1 MCFRHMSTPR
11 FRHILPLLLQQRF
24 KTLIDLLR
32 QLRPARGLYPEHPHK
47 ELQLVQL
54 RRGSVPAADPLE
66 QPGQLLHAVRL
77 NGIRPPFHGLRPE
90 GDSIRIVPPMPSI
103 RLPSEM
109 PYTGSSEG
117 FGGIAS
123 SVRVTSGIS

>member
-1 MCFRHMSTPR
+1 MSTPR

-77 NGIRPPFHGLRPE
+77 NGIRPPFHGLRKKL
-90 GDSIRIVPPMPSI
+90 S
-103 RLPSEM
+103 
-109 PYTGSSEG
+109 
-117 FGGIAS
+117 
-123 SVRVTSGIS
+123 

>member
-1 MCFRHMSTPR
+1 MSTPR

-66 QPGQLLHAVRL
+66 QPGQLR
-77 NGIRPPFHGLRPE
+77 
-90 GDSIRIVPPMPSI
+90 MPS
-103 RLPSEM
+103 
-109 PYTGSSEG
+109 
-117 FGGIAS
+117 
-123 SVRVTSGIS
+123 V

>member
-66 QPGQLLHAVRL
+66 QPA
-77 NGIRPPFHGLRPE
+77 
-90 GDSIRIVPPMPSI
+90 SSCMPS
-103 RLPSEM
+103 
-109 PYTGSSEG
+109 
-117 FGGIAS
+117 
-123 SVRVTSGIS
+123 V